1 MSDFHRRLPEK
12 SMGELERLVSNGTGW
27 WPDLLAEW
35 APSGSQGELRLAVRN
50 GYMNFYSKGQSIAKI
65 SFGRGG
71 ASPTMRIHEKY
82 VKGCSD
88 GGQRYT
94 KLSGDTGR
102 DPDGRSVNWRG
113 PKMLQTWVR
122 NSRKHSGVEKSC
134 IDALVGVSPKVIDLE
149 MGLPAFC
156 DRKTA
161 LRVDMVALEGTP
173 EDIRLVFWEAKMIGD
188 QRLRSKYR
196 TPRVFE
202 QIDDYRRYLGSLDRR
217 KQVTMAYRNC
227 CRVICDLHAMATGV
241 GMTQPLDRLIK
252 AAGDPGSSLEIDETP
267 RLVIFHDGKN
277 RNEDAWEKHFRVLR
291 DRVRVAIVE
300 QGSIRNPLEA
310 LA

>member
-27 WPDLLAEW
+27 WRDLLAEW

-82 VKGCSD
+82 VKGRSD
-88 GGQRYT
+88 GGQRYI
-94 KLSGDTGR
+94 KLSGDMGR
-102 DPDGRSVNWRG
+102 DPDGRSVKWRG

-122 NSRKHSGVEKSC
+122 NSHKHSGVEKNC

-149 MGLPAFC
+149 MGLPAFG
-156 DRKTA
+156 DRKA
-161 LRVDMVALEGTP
+161 LRLDMVALEGTP
-173 EDIRLVFWEAKMIGD
+173 EDIRIVFWEAKMIGD
-188 QRLRSKYR
+188 QRLRSKYG

-202 QIDDYRRYLGSLDRR
+202 QIDDYQRYLESPNRR
-217 KQVTMAYRNC
+217 PQVTMAYRNC
-227 CRVICDLHAMATGV
+227 CKIIRDLHAMATRV
-241 GMTQPLDRLIK
+241 GMTHRLDPLVE
-252 AAGDPGSSLEIDETP
+252 AAGESASSLKIDETP
-267 RLVIFHDGKN
+267 RLVIFQDGKN
-277 RNEDAWEKHFRVLR
+277 RDEDAWRKHLDVLH

-300 QGSIRNPLEA
+300 HGPIRNPLED